1 MVQADGTTAVDT
13 IEKAIAWKAANGFT
27 AERSKVFWP
36 MGVKNDGKT
45 YHLSTLGIVETQ
57 RIDYEHDSVPMET
70 CGNKAVPVVKQYFGN
85 SDNAFGQ
92 ARGRDLA
99 AAGITTVVPWAGE
112 WVLWG
117 DHTAAYAY
125 GANVEP
131 RAIFDTS
138 LRMLFHITN
147 SFQQEWS
154 PRIDRPMTLRLRDE
168 IINREQEKLDA
179 YASIGALIGSPTV
192 EFLESDN
199 SVTDMMNGD
208 FVWNILVTPTPPL
221 KSATVK
227 VAYTDAGF
235 SVYTEQ
241 EGE

>member
-1 MVQADGTTAVDT
+1 
-13 IEKAIAWKAANGFT
+13 
-27 AERSKVFWP
+27 
-36 MGVKNDGKT
+36 
-45 YHLSTLGIVETQ
+45 
-57 RIDYEHDSVPMET
+57 
-70 CGNKAVPVVKQYFGN
+70 
-85 SDNAFGQ
+85 
-92 ARGRDLA
+92 
-99 AAGITTVVPWAGE
+99 
-112 WVLWG
+112 
-117 DHTAAYAY
+117 
-125 GANVEP
+125 
-131 RAIFDTS
+131 
-138 LRMLFHITN
+138 MLFHITN

-235 SVYTEQ
+235 SVYTEE